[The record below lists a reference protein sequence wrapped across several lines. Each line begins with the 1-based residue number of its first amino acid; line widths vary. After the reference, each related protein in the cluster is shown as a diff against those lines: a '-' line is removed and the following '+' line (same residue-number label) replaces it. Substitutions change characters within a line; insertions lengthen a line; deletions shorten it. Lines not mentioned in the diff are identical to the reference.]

1 MTDCDS
7 STFITF
13 GRIHDMLV
21 MPACQYLLG
30 SPSKAKI
37 AVMIRSGLTIAAL
50 ASACGTVGSEPKD
63 GAVGDGQS
71 NETPVM
77 YKATMAQ
84 TPAMPFGGAPYCSY
98 TITLKQ
104 LDVELGILPSSK
116 QVTTGRIQ
124 DLNVEAVV
132 PTTPPCMYTATPPT
146 IANYTLAS
154 AMPSASGTTL
164 TFQGDPTNAPVVSLG
179 VELTSAGSVYQARL
193 GFQRT
198 DEPPPLNWSVLVTV
212 TLSPQ

>member
-1 MTDCDS
+1 
-7 STFITF
+7 
-13 GRIHDMLV
+13 
-21 MPACQYLLG
+21 MPACQRLLG

-37 AVMIRSGLTIAAL
+37 VVMIRSGLAIAAF
-50 ASACGTVGSEPKD
+50 ASACGTVASEPKD
-63 GAVGDGQS
+63 AAVADGPG

-84 TPAMPFGGAPYCSY
+84 TPATPFGGAPYCSY

-104 LDVELGILPSSK
+104 LDVEFGILPSSK
-116 QVTTGRIQ
+116 QVTTGRVQ

-132 PTTPPCMYTATPPT
+132 PPCQYGPSPPSIATYTLTSATP
-146 IANYTLAS
+146 S
-154 AMPSASGTTL
+154 ATGTTL
-164 TFQGDPTNAPVVSLG
+164 TFQGDPANAPMVSLG

-198 DEPPPLNWSVLVTV
+198 DVPSPLNWSVLVTV
-212 TLSPQ
+212 TMSTQ